1 MRILALVG
9 PGTVGRVAVAR
20 AARLPGRHEIT
31 VGDRDLGA
39 ARRLALELSDA
50 DVRLAAREVDVTHPS
65 GLAAALEEADVVLN
79 AGGAYDQF
87 GPAVLWAAIR
97 TRTHYLDVCDDW
109 ESTVRMLELDGDA
122 RAAGVCAVLGMGASP
137 GISNLLAARAVARLD
152 EVTDLYTAL
161 PLDLPPSGLPAGT
174 RRFDPRGGDGRRAAA
189 AVHLVRQISGRVAEV
204 SNGNVVCRPPL
215 RPVTL
220 TLPGG
225 RTGTAYTVGHPEPV
239 TLQRSFRPTGNA
251 ANLIV
256 TAAGTVA
263 YLDVLRSALNA
274 GRLTTETAAADLARP
289 AMGRTARAALRA
301 ARFRSPGSLPAF
313 FATATGARAGRST
326 TVLAYLTAAGALT
339 RNRAEATG
347 IAAALGLAQLL
358 DGTTGRPGVHPP
370 EVVIDADRFFVDLER
385 HTRSV
390 LLEEEQATAEEAPDG
405 LRDQG
410 VPSAQATP
418 RTAPAGARRH
428 LEHR

>member
-152 EVTDLYTAL
+152 EVTDLYTQCNGL
-161 PLDLPPSGLPAGT
+161 PLRAPNDLV
-174 RRFDPRGGDGRRAAA
+174 FDGDGGFWFTDHGIRHERSSDRTGIFYARADGSS
-189 AVHLVRQISGRVAEV
+189 IAEV
-204 SNGNVVCRPPL
+204 VFPVDAPNGIGLSPD
-215 RPVTL
+215 
-220 TLPGG
+220 G
-225 RTGTAYTVGHPEPV
+225 RMLY
-239 TLQRSFRPTGNA
+239 A
-251 ANLIV
+251 A
-256 TAAGTVA
+256 
-263 YLDVLRSALNA
+263 
-274 GRLTTETAAADLARP
+274 ETFSTRP
-289 AMGRTARAALRA
+289 A
-301 ARFRSPGSLPAF
+301 
-313 FATATGARAGRST
+313 
-326 TVLAYLTAAGALT
+326 
-339 RNRAEATG
+339 
-347 IAAALGLAQLL
+347 
-358 DGTTGRPGVHPP
+358 
-370 EVVIDADRFFVDLER
+370 
-385 HTRSV
+385 
-390 LLEEEQATAEEAPDG
+390 
-405 LRDQG
+405 
-410 VPSAQATP
+410 
-418 RTAPAGARRH
+418 
-428 LEHR
+428 